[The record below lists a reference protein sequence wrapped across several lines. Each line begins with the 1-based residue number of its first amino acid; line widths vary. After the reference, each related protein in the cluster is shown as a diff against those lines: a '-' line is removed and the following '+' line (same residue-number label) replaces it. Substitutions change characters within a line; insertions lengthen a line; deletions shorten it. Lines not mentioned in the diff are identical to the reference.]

1 MNNGFSVE
9 GVAHTSVT
17 GMSHNSSLAAL
28 ALTGKEKD
36 PHPTMNRRQEDGL
49 EKCQPAVDALKTVGL
64 VEFLALDP
72 RPTFVVDLD
81 IADRTGCLLQ
91 PVYSNHALQSTVDGD
106 LMSLV
111 SGKENMESPGAWSVR
126 PYSKFRKW
134 MFNRKKDPK
143 SKAFTYSGLRW
154 TKVIIKGRWSVI
166 SALEFDRRSSIPDI
180 VTTEFSPS
188 PSRAATP
195 GSRTPK
201 EGTHSRR
208 PSNVRTRSHDDIHIL
223 QQSSGWAQV
232 PEEAISRLSRLSH
245 IQSAGREGLA
255 DFGNGF
261 DWTVDPPS
269 GKMTEWIKFARSI
282 DWSMTPL
289 GPRHSWSPQ
298 LRLMA
303 NLIMRDTKPAVLFWG
318 SEVVMIYNEPYI
330 ELIGDLHPFS
340 MGKSAA
346 VALKDYWDHFTPFTA
361 RNILVG
367 EAVQEHNLP
376 VFLMRNGVLEE
387 TYYSFSMIPILGD
400 HGTVAG
406 HYEPVTETTKHVVS
420 QRRLETLLLLSEETS
435 RARTLDS
442 FWQLVLGALSHN
454 DKDVPFALL
463 YAMEDED
470 SSDTMSMSTNSSS
483 AAKQCVLKGSLGVPD
498 GHPAAPHRLDFLAG
512 TDGFVPFFREAMK
525 SRGPTVLD
533 FEGETVPK
541 GMLDGIQWRGFGH
554 PCQYGVICPI
564 TPTTTKNVLGFL
576 VVGINPRRPYDEDYQ
591 KFMCVTSRLLATCG
605 ASVVLHEEDI
615 RQREKMITQAEL
627 IKANLTEQ
635 LIVSQKEAE
644 RNEKKFQRFAERADV
659 GIFIVGSDGRFTYR
673 NKAWFNVAQLSED
686 LIDFR
691 ETWREL
697 CLPEDQGRC
706 EKHFAKLMTEKVQV
720 VMELRLKRSWEPP
733 HDIPDVGE
741 DHWHH
746 SMWILISAFPEL
758 SDSGEVQE
766 IVGAVTDISR
776 LKWGEGLQ
784 KQRTDDALRSKRQ
797 LESFIDTTSH
807 EMRNP
812 LSAIVQCADSI
823 IESHRHKINSNQE
836 LAPTY
841 LQLLKDGVEAA
852 QTIAQCSQH
861 MKCIVDDVLT
871 MSKLDSGLL
880 VMTPVDAQPDSIGR
894 HAVKMFEAEA
904 KAADI
909 SLRFRIEPSYHNIVG
924 ADFISLDPTRLLQ
937 ILINLVTNAIKFTR
951 LEATRKITVSVGA
964 ALARPVCYFNE
975 RDSSLQNAAAE
986 EAPSLLADWAQDPA
1000 QNLFIKYSVEDTG
1013 RGLSEDEKDLLF
1025 ARFSQASPRTH
1036 ISYGGSGLG
1045 LFISRRLSEMHGGA
1059 IWFSSE
1065 SKHGSTFSFYIKA
1078 RRSTDVQDG
1087 LEGTTQLI
1095 PDLMTPLAAESPL
1108 SESPPCRNAS
1118 GAGSFQEHEK
1128 GDERKGRPKPFRR
1141 PSMQR
1146 RLSIIPPTPVHIL
1159 LVEDNLINQRVL
1171 ANQLRSKGWEV
1182 SVANH
1187 GAEALDFLRRT
1198 KFCAHMQNTMSSTPS
1213 PTSTICSLATTAND
1227 TAKSSFDSSRA
1238 EPPINLDL
1246 ILMDWE
1252 MPVMDGLTAVREIR
1266 RLQREGTVKGHVPVI
1281 AVTAN
1286 VRGEQI
1292 NTAMEAGMDDVVSKP
1307 FRVPEL
1313 AKKMTELVCK
1323 MGGHG

>member
-1 MNNGFSVE
+1 MN
-9 GVAHTSVT
+9 T
-17 GMSHNSSLAAL
+17 
-28 ALTGKEKD
+28 
-36 PHPTMNRRQEDGL
+36 RQEDGS
-49 EKCQPAVDALKTVGL
+49 EKGQPVVDVLKAVGL
-64 VEFLALDP
+64 VDFLALDP
-72 RPTFVVDLD
+72 RPTFILDLD
-81 IADRTGCLLQ
+81 ITDKPGCLLQ
-91 PVYSNHALQSTVDGD
+91 PVYSNRALQATVDGD

-111 SGKENMESPGAWSVR
+111 SGKENMESPGAYSVR

-134 MFNRKKDPK
+134 MFNKKKDPK
-143 SKAFTYSGLRW
+143 AETFAYSGLRW
-154 TKVIIKGRWSVI
+154 TKVIIQGRWSVI
-166 SALEFDRRSSIPDI
+166 SALELDRRPTIPDI
-180 VTTEFSPS
+180 VTTEVSPS
-188 PSRAATP
+188 
-195 GSRTPK
+195 
-201 EGTHSRR
+201 
-208 PSNVRTRSHDDIHIL
+208 
-223 QQSSGWAQV
+223 SSGWAHV
-232 PEEAISRLSRLSH
+232 HEDAISRLSRLSH
-245 IQSAGREGLA
+245 IQSAGRDGIA
-255 DFGNGF
+255 DFVNGF

-269 GKMTEWIKFARSI
+269 GKMTEWMNFARSI

-303 NLIMRDTKPAVLFWG
+303 NLILRDTRPAVLFWG
-318 SEVVMIYNEPYI
+318 PEVVMIYNEPYI

-340 MGKSAA
+340 MGQSAA

-361 RNILVG
+361 RNIL
-367 EAVQEHNLP
+367 
-376 VFLMRNGVLEE
+376 
-387 TYYSFSMIPILGD
+387 
-400 HGTVAG
+400 
-406 HYEPVTETTKHVVS
+406 VVS

-442 FWQLVLGALSHN
+442 FWHLVLGALSHN

-470 SSDTMSMSTNSSS
+470 SSDTMSMSTTSSTMP
-483 AAKQCVLKGSLGVPD
+483 KQCVLKGSLGVPD

-512 TDGFVPFFREAMK
+512 MDGFVPFFREAMN

-533 FEGETVPK
+533 LGDGTLPK
-541 GMLDGIQWRGFGH
+541 GMLDGIHWRGFGH

-591 KFMCVTSRLLATCG
+591 KFMSVTSRLLATCG

-627 IKANLTEQ
+627 MKANLTEQ

-720 VMELRLKRSWEPP
+720 VMELRLKRSWKPP
-733 HDIPDVGE
+733 HDTPDLDK
-741 DHWHH
+741 DHWNH

-812 LSAIVQCADSI
+812 LS
-823 IESHRHKINSNQE
+823 
-836 LAPTY
+836 
-841 LQLLKDGVEAA
+841 LLRDGVEAA

-909 SLRFRIEPSYHNIVG
+909 ALRFRTEPSYRNIVG
-924 ADFISLDPTRLLQ
+924 ADFVSLDPTRLLQ

-951 LEATRKITVSVGA
+951 LESTRKITVSVGA
-964 ALARPVCYFNE
+964 ALARPVCYPNE
-975 RDSSLQNAAAE
+975 TDSSLHTAAAE
-986 EAPSLLADWAQDPA
+986 EAPSLLADWAQDPS
-1000 QNLFIKYSVEDTG
+1000 QILFIKYSVEDTG

-1065 SKHGSTFSFYIKA
+1065 SKQGSTFSFYIKA

-1087 LEGTTQLI
+1087 LEEATQLI
-1095 PDLMTPLAAESPL
+1095 PDLMTPLAAESPS
-1108 SESPPCRNAS
+1108 SESPPRRKVS
-1118 GAGSFQEHEK
+1118 GGSFQENEK
-1128 GDERKGRPKPFRR
+1128 ADERKARPKPFRR

-1146 RLSIIPPTPVHIL
+1146 RLSIIPQTPVHIL

-1187 GAEALDFLRRT
+1187 GAEALEFLRRT
-1198 KFCAHMQNTMSSTPS
+1198 KYCAHAQNTTSSAPS
-1213 PTSTICSLATTAND
+1213 PTSATSSPATTAND
-1227 TAKSSFDSSRA
+1227 TAKSSFDSSKA
-1238 EPPINLDL
+1238 EPPISLDL

>member
-1 MNNGFSVE
+1 
-9 GVAHTSVT
+9 
-17 GMSHNSSLAAL
+17 
-28 ALTGKEKD
+28 
-36 PHPTMNRRQEDGL
+36 MNRRQEDGL

-195 GSRTPK
+195 
-201 EGTHSRR
+201 
-208 PSNVRTRSHDDIHIL
+208 
-223 QQSSGWAQV
+223 
-232 PEEAISRLSRLSH
+232 
-245 IQSAGREGLA
+245 GLA

-975 RDSSLQNAAAE
+975 RDSSLQTAAAE

-1000 QNLFIKYSVEDTG
+1000 QNLFVKYSVEDTG

-1078 RRSTDVQDG
+1078 RRSTD
-1087 LEGTTQLI
+1087 
-1095 PDLMTPLAAESPL
+1095 
-1108 SESPPCRNAS
+1108 SPPCRNAS

-1198 KFCAHMQNTMSSTPS
+1198 KFCAHMQNTM
-1213 PTSTICSLATTAND
+1213 
-1227 TAKSSFDSSRA
+1227 A